1 MVLFSMPSTIEKELE
16 QKIIEVLEEHYISRG
31 GNRPT
36 LARIAENHGVYR
48 VDIHDYFV
56 ENGLSQEY
64 RYGIGKRNIRK
75 LQELKDALYS

>member
-16 QKIIEVLEEHYISRG
+16 RKIIEVLEEHYTTKER
-31 GNRPT
+31 NRPT

-48 VDIHDYFV
+48 VDIHDYFA